1 MSDRKK
7 QILHNFTYMWHLK
20 DRIKEP
26 VSQDRN
32 RVKNPEEAYGCQR
45 TVGSGREK
53 IRDKGN

>member
-1 MSDRKK
+1 
-7 QILHNFTYMWHLK
+7 MWHLK